1 MSKLKYTTPHC
12 RSCSHICLDINQ
24 WPLHQNIVWWWPR
37 QYCKH
42 CTRHQPPLH
51 IHYCVRWQQ
60 PIAATCPMVG
70 CLLGAGTASLRRGE
84 TGSWLHTTDTDE
96 CGNRAA
102 VCYIMTVCYIISWGH
117 IGHHPGEPQPVAGWG
132 WGGQGGERGAQP
144 PLPGHQAALG
154 GQNVSVV
161 SMVSSGQWTASS
173 AIETECS
180 VLSGY
185 CENWTTDARSGGG
198 LQRISE
204 QPRMIIR
211 VVQMRCEV

>member
-1 MSKLKYTTPHC
+1 MAFTPEYCVMVTTA
-12 RSCSHICLDINQ
+12 ILQ
-24 WPLHQNIVWWWPR
+24 TLHQTPAPITHSLLR
-37 QYCKH
+37 TLAAAHSCH
-42 CTRHQPPLH
+42 LPL
-51 IHYCVRWQQ
+51 
-60 PIAATCPMVG
+60 G

-144 PLPGHQAALG
+144 PLPGHQAALR
-154 GQNVSVV
+154 GQYVSVV

-211 VVQMRCEV
+211 VVQMRCEVFSSFG